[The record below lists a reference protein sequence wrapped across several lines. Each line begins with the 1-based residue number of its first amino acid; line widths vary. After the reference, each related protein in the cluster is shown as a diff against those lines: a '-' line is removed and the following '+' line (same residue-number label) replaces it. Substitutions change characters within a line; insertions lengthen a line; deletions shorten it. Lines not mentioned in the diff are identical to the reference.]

1 MVNYKGGATINKTLE
16 GCLLGLAVGDALGLP
31 AEGLTPARQKRLF
44 GTVSSYRLF
53 LGRGM
58 VSDDTEHAC
67 MTVLAY
73 LEAAR
78 DGDGDSQKFA
88 QALGKQLKYWFLLL
102 PPGMGMA
109 TARACIRL
117 LLGVSPERSGVFSA
131 GNGPAMRAP
140 VLGALPLD
148 LEGIIRFNRAS
159 ARVTHSDP
167 KAEWGAL
174 AIALATRHLARAQT
188 PGSFPTYL
196 AELTPHLSPEAQ
208 DFETLLEQVQT
219 SLERSESL
227 TDFASRVYG
236 PKGISGYILHTVPAC
251 LHAAFSHPDDYPRA
265 IQNIIAC
272 GGDTDT
278 TAAIVGGML
287 GARVGREGIPKQWLA
302 GIMDFPRD
310 VRYLEALA
318 KASPNTKPIFLW
330 PIQLFRNLLL
340 LFVIL
345 FHGFRRMFPPY

>member
-1 MVNYKGGATINKTLE
+1 
-16 GCLLGLAVGDALGLP
+16 
-31 AEGLTPARQKRLF
+31 
-44 GTVSSYRLF
+44 
-53 LGRGM
+53 M

-73 LEAAR
+73 LEACKDEPK
-78 DGDGDSQKFA
+78 DGHGNVQKFS

-102 PPGMGMA
+102 PPGVGMA

-148 LEGIIRFNRAS
+148 LEGLIQFNRAS
-159 ARVTHSDP
+159 TRVTHSDP

-188 PGSFPTYL
+188 PVSFPAYL
-196 AELTPHLSPEAQ
+196 AELTPHLPLEAQ
-208 DFETLLEQVQT
+208 DFETLLEQVRS

-227 TDFASRVYG
+227 ANFTSRVSG
-236 PKGISGYILHTVPAC
+236 PNGISGYILHTVPAC

-278 TAAIVGGML
+278 TAAIVGGMV
-287 GARVGREGIPKQWLA
+287 GARVGKAGIPQPWLA

-310 VRYLEALA
+310 VRYLGELA
-318 KASPNTKPIFLW
+318 NASPRTKPIFLW
-330 PIQLFRNLLL
+330 PVQLFRNLFLL
-340 LFVIL
+340 VVIL